1 MQQAAVNTNKK
12 QQKQGQ
18 TTALSI
24 QCHHSQLSGTPETA
38 YTMSF
43 QPAQASTSTSGDAS
57 LGTAATGTT
66 SSVSD
71 SMEYVTL
78 VSNDGFEF
86 VIPREAA
93 CVSGTIRRMLENG
106 SECRI

>member
-1 MQQAAVNTNKK
+1 
-12 QQKQGQ
+12 
-18 TTALSI
+18 
-24 QCHHSQLSGTPETA
+24 
-38 YTMSF
+38 MS
-43 QPAQASTSTSGDAS
+43 TGGDAS

-66 SSVSD
+66 SSVAD
-71 SMEYVTL
+71 STEYVTL